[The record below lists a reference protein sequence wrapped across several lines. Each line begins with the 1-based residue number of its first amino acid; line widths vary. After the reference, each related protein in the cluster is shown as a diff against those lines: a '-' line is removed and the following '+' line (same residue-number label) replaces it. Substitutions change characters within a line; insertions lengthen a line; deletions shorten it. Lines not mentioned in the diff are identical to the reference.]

1 MAEIYA
7 DLLLC
12 PASNML
18 LQHLN
23 ILDRSVTSFN
33 DYCVYSTPCV
43 DKVYIYR
50 GFAACTPT

>member
-18 LQHLN
+18 LQLLRN
-23 ILDRSVTSFN
+23 IAKIRLYKFKDVSSDRFGLILGV
-33 DYCVYSTPCV
+33 
-43 DKVYIYR
+43 
-50 GFAACTPT
+50 